1 MGIVADPADDSRL
14 PVAVLF
20 LAPLH
25 LVKQGLINDGLV
37 TAIKQLLLVPN
48 LAHVELV
55 FPAVVAVLASCQGRI
70 EQGAMQT
77 AGKTGSRPDVLA
89 A

>member
-1 MGIVADPADDSRL
+1 MGIVADPAGDSRL
-14 PVAVLF
+14 PVAVLL

-37 TAIKQLLLVPN
+37 QAVEVFVLVPN

-55 FPAVVAVLASCQGRI
+55 LPDVVAVLASRQGRI

-77 AGKTGSRPDVLA
+77 AEKTGSRPDVLA